1 VTYDNAALSIAVEQY
16 LHWQRWGLTHHEM
29 MTSIG
34 GHFFAGMTGDDVVVE
49 LVAAWNGLER

>member
-1 VTYDNAALSIAVEQY
+1 MTYDNRALAVAVEQY

-29 MTSIG
+29 MTSVG